1 MTNKPLN
8 DMIYQN
14 KELFKLI
21 TNKGGLCL
29 LEYYNSYNKIKGQDE
44 LVTLALDFILKNLIP
59 IIYLHGNFLFYLI
72 VAIAILTFIKKYAIM
87 NTQEKFT

>member
-44 LVTLALDFILKNLIP
+44 LV
-59 IIYLHGNFLFYLI
+59 
-72 VAIAILTFIKKYAIM
+72 
-87 NTQEKFT
+87 

>member
-72 VAIAILTFIKKYAIM
+72 CQKINLHKSNIYDIM
-87 NTQEKFT
+87 NM